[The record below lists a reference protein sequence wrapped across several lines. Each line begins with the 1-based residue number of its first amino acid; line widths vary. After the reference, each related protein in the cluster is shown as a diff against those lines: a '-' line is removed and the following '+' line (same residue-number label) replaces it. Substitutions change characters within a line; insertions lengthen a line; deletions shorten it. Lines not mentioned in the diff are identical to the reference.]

1 MKLYKV
7 ASVRFDLSFDLSCN
21 DEFEEIDEDFMQ
33 KSLQNEYIGKV
44 FLANEEEEVAD
55 AISDM
60 SGWCLCSLG
69 LKEVFAG
76 ED

>member
-1 MKLYKV
+1 MKPYKV
-7 ASVRFDLSFDLSCN
+7 TSVIFDLLSDDPFDKT
-21 DEFEEIDEDFMQ
+21 EEDFLQ
-33 KSLQNEYIGKV
+33 ERLQNEYAGKV

-55 AISDM
+55 AICDM

-69 LKEVFAG
+69 LEEAFAE

>member
-1 MKLYKV
+1 MKPYTV
-7 ASVRFDLSFDLSCN
+7 VSVIFDLSSDDPL
-21 DEFEEIDEDFMQ
+21 DKTEEDFLQ
-33 KSLQNEYIGKV
+33 KRLQNEYVGKV

-55 AISDM
+55 AICDM

-69 LKEVFAG
+69 LEEVFAE

>member
-7 ASVRFDLSFDLSCN
+7 ASVRFDLSFDLSCK

-55 AISDM
+55 AICDM

-69 LKEVFAG
+69 LEEVFA
-76 ED
+76 EEN